1 MCASIEYFVLH
12 ITFLTKESVTMALK
26 LANLHSF
33 MVVADNFFFL
43 LMYIASFA
51 VTLGN
56 FDKKNLLN

>member
-33 MVVADNFFFL
+33 MVVADNFFFSLNVQPVL
-43 LMYIASFA
+43 L
-51 VTLGN
+51 
-56 FDKKNLLN
+56 